1 MLGIGGD
8 SPPES
13 EHRDYVQYDAVEFQ
27 EDVVSQKD
35 IIAVIAMVR
44 QPDTGVFSCC
54 SKPFGQ
60 GGLSAAMQEELPAMA
75 HKKVCRDVLA
85 VRCCGTHVV
94 NRRDFKHRQFNCGSE
109 VVFIPYS

>member
-13 EHRDYVQYDAVEFQ
+13 EHRDYVQYDAVEVQ

-60 GGLSAAMQEELPAMA
+60 GGLSVVIGEELPAMA
-75 HKKVCRDVLA
+75 YEKVSSDVLA
-85 VRCCGTHVV
+85 VRRCGTHVV
-94 NRRDFKHRQFNCGSE
+94 DRRDLRHRQFGCGSE
-109 VVFIPYS
+109 MVFIPYP